1 MPVPPTIGAAQ
12 ILMRRVSDLK
22 ASPDN
27 PRQHGAKQI
36 GQLARSIEAFGFNN
50 PLLID
55 QHDVVIAG
63 EARRQAVIRLG
74 WRDVPTIRL
83 EHLSA
88 HQIRAYRIAD
98 NALCDNSSWD
108 DRLLA
113 ENLTILSGAELTFDL
128 DAIGIDLPEIEFRV
142 HGAELDQAENVE
154 LPDPD
159 AHAVTRLGDLWQLGP
174 HRVLCGNAL
183 DAASYETL
191 LGALRV
197 QLVFTDPP
205 FNVPVAGHVSGN
217 GRVTHREFPMASGEM
232 TAAQFTQFLT
242 TAITQLH
249 NYSEPGALLY
259 LAMDWRHQKQLID
272 AAEAMALEP
281 INLCVWTKDNGGMGS
296 FYRSQHELFFVYRH
310 PGAQHRNNIQLG
322 KYGRYRT
329 NVWSYAGVNSFARNS
344 GEGNLLALHPT
355 VKPVALIA
363 DALRDSTDA
372 GHAVLDPFLGSG
384 STVIAAERTGRIAYG
399 IELDPRYVDVAI
411 RRWQAATGQE
421 ATLAGEGQSFVIIEG
436 ERRPTSPPARAGR
449 SWRRPSPRGEMSGV
463 AHLR

>member
-1 MPVPPTIGAAQ
+1 MPVLPTIGAAQ
-12 ILMRRVSDLK
+12 ILMRRISDLK
-22 ASPDN
+22 PSADN

-36 GQLARSIEAFGFNN
+36 GQLAKSIEAFGFNN

-55 QHDVVIAG
+55 QDDVVIAG

-83 EHLSA
+83 DHLTT
-88 HQIRAYRIAD
+88 HQVRAYRIAD
-98 NALCDNSSWD
+98 NALCDHSSWD

-113 ENLTILSGAELTFDL
+113 ENLTILSSVALDFEL
-128 DAIGIDLPEIEFRV
+128 DAIGLDLPEIEFRI

-154 LPDPD
+154 LPAPD
-159 AHAVTRLGDLWQLGP
+159 ERAVTRRGDLWQLGP

-183 DAASYETL
+183 DAASYDAL
-191 LGALRV
+191 LGAIRV
-197 QLVFTDPP
+197 QVVFTDPP

-217 GRVTHREFPMASGEM
+217 GQIHHREFLMASGEM
-232 TAAQFTQFLT
+232 SAVQFSQFLT
-242 TAITQLH
+242 TAITHLRD
-249 NYSEPGALLY
+249 YSEPGALLY
-259 LAMDWRHQKQLID
+259 LAMDWRHQKELIE

-329 NVWSYAGVNSFARNS
+329 NVWSYAGVNSFARQT
-344 GEGNLLALHPT
+344 GEGNLLVLHPT

-399 IELDPRYVDVAI
+399 IELDPLYVDVAI
-411 RRWQAATGQE
+411 RRWQAVTRRD
-421 ATLAGEGQSFVIIEG
+421 ATLVGEGQSFAVIEG
-436 ERRPTSPPARAGR
+436 ERRQDPSSAVIAAAPPRTHV
-449 SWRRPSPRGEMSGV
+449 WGER
-463 AHLR
+463 HD